1 MFLPGEMFFSAALEQ
16 EPRLIEMGVEKKV
29 ILATPTTLIALLRA
43 VSYGWQQQRVA
54 ENAQAISSLGK
65 ELYDRMRVLVGHVDD
80 IGKNLDRATD
90 AYNKAVG
97 SMESRVLVSARKFK
111 ELGAATGDE
120 IAAPRTIDA
129 KPRPL
134 QPPETDTPAPL
145 PEPLDAT
152 PDPEQGQTVAG
163 DE

>member
-16 EPRLIEMGVEKKV
+16 EPRLIEMGVEQKV

-54 ENAQAISSLGK
+54 ENAQAISTLGR
-65 ELYDRMRVLVGHVDD
+65 ELYERIRILAGHFDD
-80 IGKNLDRATD
+80 IGKNLNRAAE

-111 ELGAATGDE
+111 ELGAATGPDLAE
-120 IAAPRTIDA
+120 PRSIDA
-129 KPRPL
+129 RARAL
-134 QPPETDTPAPL
+134 QSPEAEPAAEDL
-145 PEPLDAT
+145 P
-152 PDPEQGQTVAG
+152 GRS